1 MAKSV
6 YLQCHWSVI
15 LYGLQRAS
23 LMPRVEK
30 RLHAMRKLNS
40 FDSFVN
46 QKQVAQP
53 LPVVVFVAMKTTVFS
68 RVFRFVVMGRRP

>member
-1 MAKSV
+1 MHAK
-6 YLQCHWSVI
+6 
-15 LYGLQRAS
+15 
-23 LMPRVEK
+23 
-30 RLHAMRKLNS
+30 RKLNS

-68 RVFRFVVMGRRP
+68 RVFRFVVMGRRR